1 MQTEKHDISLA
12 METKQQFQKLSCS
25 VALESLI
32 QTSANDISSVI
43 EGKTRNTITEEKC
56 NNLEVISWMLQSTS
70 KYRVGVIPDP
80 YQAAT
85 QVTQLLN
92 TENRTNQ
99 GKIILKNW

>member
-1 MQTEKHDISLA
+1 MIFPWQWELSNIFK
-12 METKQQFQKLSCS
+12 KLSCS
-25 VALESLI
+25 VALDSLI
-32 QTSANDISSVI
+32 QTSANDISSFI
-43 EGKTRNTITEEKC
+43 EGKTRNTITKETC

-85 QVTQLLN
+85 QVTQL
-92 TENRTNQ
+92 TRKIEHNQ